1 MKVTGV
7 YLFIDLLLL
16 LLVLFYLCLFIYALN
31 DLRVIKNGSLEES
44 YALAQRSR
52 ENGPLIIGI
61 VITDILIWTVLRASL
76 EEKVS
81 PFVLLWVTI
90 GVDLFFGFFVVYRFV
105 ATALAKKRIR
115 ELEANTLDTSS
126 T

>member
-1 MKVTGV
+1 MRVTGV
-7 YLFIDLLLL
+7 YLYLDLMLLLF
-16 LLVLFYLCLFIYALN
+16 VLFMLCLFIYALN
-31 DLRVIKNGSLEES
+31 SLRGIRNYTLEES
-44 YALAQRSR
+44 YALAKRSR
-52 ENGPLIIGI
+52 ENGPLIVG
-61 VITDILIWTVLRASL
+61 VVMVNILIWTLWRANL

-81 PFVLLWVTI
+81 PLGLLWVTI
-90 GVDLFFGFFVVYRFV
+90 GTDLFFGFFVVLRFV

>member
-7 YLFIDLLLL
+7 YLFSDLMLLLL
-16 LLVLFYLCLFIYALN
+16 IIFILCLFIYALN
-31 DLRVIKNGSLEES
+31 DLRGIKNGSLEES

-52 ENGPLIIGI
+52 ENGPLILAI
-61 VITDILIWTVLRASL
+61 VITDILIWTVLRANL
-76 EEKVS
+76 EEQVS
-81 PFVLLWVTI
+81 PFILLWVTI

-115 ELEANTLDTSS
+115 ELETNTLDTSS

>member
-1 MKVTGV
+1 MRVTGV
-7 YLFIDLLLL
+7 YLFIDLMLLL
-16 LLVLFYLCLFIYALN
+16 LIIFILCLFIYALN
-31 DLRVIKNGSLEES
+31 DLRGIKNGSLEES

-81 PFVLLWVTI
+81 PLVLLWVTI

>member
-7 YLFIDLLLL
+7 YLFIDLMLLL
-16 LLVLFYLCLFIYALN
+16 LIIFILCLFIYALN
-31 DLRVIKNGSLEES
+31 GLRGIRNYTLEES
-44 YALAQRSR
+44 YALTQRSGG
-52 ENGPLIIGI
+52 NGPLIIGI

>member
-1 MKVTGV
+1 V
-7 YLFIDLLLL
+7 
-16 LLVLFYLCLFIYALN
+16 N
-31 DLRVIKNGSLEES
+31 DLRGIKNGSLEES

>member
-1 MKVTGV
+1 MRVTGV
-7 YLFIDLLLL
+7 YLYFDLLLL

-31 DLRVIKNGSLEES
+31 DLRGIKNGSLEES
-44 YALAQRSR
+44 YALAKRSR